1 MTAKKK
7 VGMVSLGC
15 PKNLVDSEVMMGL
28 LARQGYELT
37 TDSSAADVLVVN
49 TCGFIDSARQESV
62 ETILEMAQLKQTG
75 NLKRLIVAGCLVERY
90 REELQREIPEIDACI
105 GVNQLKEIESL
116 VEPNGRRILPV
127 YSEGAAAPEL
137 FLYDETTP
145 RLRATAPY
153 TAYVKIAEGC
163 DHTCA
168 FCIIP
173 KLRGVFRS
181 RSPESILR
189 EVEMLAAQGVK
200 EFVLIS
206 QDTTNY
212 GTDLALRD
220 GLARLVDSI
229 AAVPGVEWVRFLYCY
244 PTAITDELLDVMAR
258 HVNVC
263 KYFDIPLQHASR
275 RVLGRMRRG
284 GTRTAYERLIERI
297 RKRVPGVAV
306 RTTFIVGFPGER
318 EEDFEELLDFV
329 GAVEF
334 DRVGVF
340 TYSDE
345 ENAAGFELDEKVD
358 PAIAKKREQRLMKE
372 QSRISLRRNRRLIGT
387 RVRVLLEGKSKESD
401 LLLEG
406 RMESQAP
413 EIDGSILINDV
424 PESAKPRAGDFVTV
438 EITEAHE
445 YDLLGRIVDCA
456 FDLGAEP
463 RIERRAASQNLTA

>member
-1 MTAKKK
+1 MAEKKK

-15 PKNLVDSEVMMGL
+15 PKNLVDSEVMMGM
-28 LARQGYELT
+28 LAGQGFEMT
-37 TDSSAADVLVVN
+37 GDSQAADVLVVN

-62 ETILEMAQLKQTG
+62 NTILEMARLKQTG

-105 GVNQLKEIESL
+105 GVNELKEIES
-116 VEPNGRRILPV
+116 VVGPGGRRSLPV
-127 YSEGAAAPEL
+127 YSEGRAAPEL
-137 FLYDETTP
+137 YLYDETTP
-145 RLRATAPY
+145 RLRATAAY
-153 TAYVKIAEGC
+153 TSYVKIAEGC

-189 EVEMLAAQGVK
+189 EVGMLAAQGVR

-206 QDTTNY
+206 QDTTSY
-212 GTDLALRD
+212 GADLELKD

-229 AAVPGVEWVRFLYCY
+229 AGVPGVEWVRFLYCY
-244 PTAITDELLDVMAR
+244 PTAITDELLRVVAER
-258 HVNVC
+258 PNVC
-263 KYFDIPLQHASR
+263 KYFDIPLQHVSR
-275 RVLGRMRRG
+275 RVLSLMRRG
-284 GTRTAYERLIERI
+284 GNRQSYERMIKRI
-297 RKRVPGVAV
+297 RERVPGVAI

-318 EEDFEELLDFV
+318 QEDFDELIDFV
-329 GAVEF
+329 RAVEF

-345 ENAAGFELDEKVD
+345 DNSTAFELDEKVD
-358 PAIAKKREQRLMKE
+358 PAIALRRERLLMKE
-372 QSRISLRRNRRLIGT
+372 QARISLRKNRRLVG
-387 RVRVLLEGKSKESD
+387 RQVKVLLEGRSKESD

-406 RMESQAP
+406 RMSTQAP

-424 PESAKPRAGDFVTV
+424 AEGAEVRPGDFVTV
-438 EITEAHE
+438 EITAAHD
-445 YDLLGRIVDCA
+445 YDLIGRI
-456 FDLGAEP
+456 
-463 RIERRAASQNLTA
+463 I

>member
-1 MTAKKK
+1 MMDKKK

-37 TDSSAADVLVVN
+37 TDSQAADVLVVN

-62 ETILEMAQLKQTG
+62 DTILEMAQLKQTG
-75 NLKRLIVAGCLVERY
+75 KLQRLIVAGCLVERY
-90 REELQREIPEIDACI
+90 REELQREIPDIDACI

-116 VEPNGRRILPV
+116 VEPNTGRILPV
-127 YSEGAAAPEL
+127 YSEGTAAPEL

-153 TAYVKIAEGC
+153 TSYVKIAEGC

-173 KLRGVFRS
+173 RLRGVFRS
-181 RSPESILR
+181 RSPESILK

-206 QDTTNY
+206 QDTTTY
-212 GTDLALRD
+212 GSDLNLKN

-229 AAVPGVEWVRFLYCY
+229 ASVSGVEWVRFLYCY
-244 PTAITDELLDVMAR
+244 PTAITDELLEVMASR
-258 HVNVC
+258 SNVC

-275 RVLGRMRRG
+275 RILQRMRRG
-284 GTRTAYERLIERI
+284 GNRESYSALIERI
-297 RKRVPGVAV
+297 RKFVPGVAV

-318 EEDFEELLDFV
+318 DEDFEELIDFIRD
-329 GAVEF
+329 VEF

-340 TYSDE
+340 SYSDE
-345 ENAAGFELDEKVD
+345 ENTAAFELDEKVE
-358 PAIAKKREQRLMKE
+358 PAVAKKREGRLMKE
-372 QSRISLRRNRRLIGT
+372 QARISLRRNRQLIGN

-413 EIDGSILINDV
+413 EIDGSVLINDV
-424 PESAKPRAGDFVTV
+424 SEGLEPLPGDFVTV
-438 EITEAHE
+438 EITEAHQ
-445 YDLLGRIVDCA
+445 YDLIGRIV
-456 FDLGAEP
+456 
-463 RIERRAASQNLTA
+463 

>member
-1 MTAKKK
+1 
-7 VGMVSLGC
+7 MVSLGC

-37 TDSSAADVLVVN
+37 TDSSSADVLVVN

-62 ETILEMAQLKQTG
+62 DTILEMAQLKQTG
-75 NLKRLIVAGCLVERY
+75 KLQRLIVAGCLVERY
-90 REELQREIPEIDACI
+90 REELQREIPDIDACI
-105 GVNQLKEIESL
+105 GVNQLKEIESA
-116 VEPNGRRILPV
+116 VAPNGHRVLPV
-127 YSEGAAAPEL
+127 YSEGASTPEL

-153 TAYVKIAEGC
+153 TSYVKIAEGC

-173 KLRGVFRS
+173 KLRGIFRS

-206 QDTTNY
+206 QDTTSY
-212 GTDLALRD
+212 GGDLGLKD
-220 GLARLVDSI
+220 GLARLVDSV

-244 PTAITDELLDVMAR
+244 PSAITDELLEVMAR
-258 HVNVC
+258 RPNVC

-275 RVLGRMRRG
+275 RVLRRMRRG
-284 GTRTAYERLIERI
+284 GARETYERMIERI
-297 RKRVPGVAV
+297 RAHVPGAAV

-318 EEDFEELLDFV
+318 AEDFEELLDFV
-329 GAVEF
+329 RRVEF

-345 ENAAGFELDEKVD
+345 ENSAAFELDEKVD
-358 PAIAKKREQRLMKE
+358 PAVAKKRERILMKE
-372 QSRISLRRNRRLIGT
+372 QARISRRNNKRLIGS
-387 RVRVLLEGKSKESD
+387 RLKVLLEGKSRESD

-406 RMESQAP
+406 RLESQAP
-413 EIDGSILINDV
+413 EIDGCVLINDV
-424 PESAKPRAGDFVTV
+424 PDGVRPQPGDFVTV
-438 EITEAHE
+438 EITETHE
-445 YDLLGRIVDCA
+445 HDLVGRVV
-456 FDLGAEP
+456 
-463 RIERRAASQNLTA
+463 

>member
-1 MTAKKK
+1 MIEKKK
-7 VGMVSLGC
+7 VGMISLGC

-37 TDSSAADVLVVN
+37 TDSRAADVLVVN

-75 NLKRLIVAGCLVERY
+75 KLTRLIVAGCLVERY
-90 REELQREIPEIDACI
+90 REELQREIPDIDACI
-105 GVNQLKEIESL
+105 GVNQLKEIESV
-116 VEPNGRRILPV
+116 VEPNGHRVLPV

-153 TAYVKIAEGC
+153 TSYVKIAEGC

-173 KLRGVFRS
+173 RLRGVFRS

-189 EVEMLAAQGVK
+189 EVEMLAEQGVK

-206 QDTTNY
+206 QDTTTY
-212 GTDLALRD
+212 GSDLGLKD
-220 GLARLVDSI
+220 GLARLIDSI
-229 AAVPGVEWVRFLYCY
+229 AAVPGAEWVRFLYCY
-244 PTAITDELLDVMAR
+244 PTAITDELLAVMASR
-258 HVNVC
+258 PNIC

-275 RVLGRMRRG
+275 RVLQRMRRG
-284 GTRTAYERLIERI
+284 GNREAYERMIERI
-297 RKRVPGVAV
+297 RERVPGVAV

-318 EEDFEELLDFV
+318 AEDFEELLDFV
-329 GAVEF
+329 RVVEF

-345 ENAAGFELDEKVD
+345 ENSAAFELDEKVD
-358 PAIAKKREQRLMKE
+358 HGIAKKRERRLMKE
-372 QSRISLRRNRRLIGT
+372 QARISRRKNRRLVGS

-413 EIDGSILINDV
+413 EIDGSVLINDV
-424 PESAKPRAGDFVTV
+424 PDGGEPLPGDFVTV

-445 YDLLGRIVDCA
+445 YDLIGRVV
-456 FDLGAEP
+456 
-463 RIERRAASQNLTA
+463 

>member
-1 MTAKKK
+1 
-7 VGMVSLGC
+7 VSLGC

-37 TDSSAADVLVVN
+37 TDSQSADVLVVN

-62 ETILEMAQLKQTG
+62 DTILEMAQLKETG
-75 NLKRLIVAGCLVERY
+75 NLKRLVVAGCLVERY
-90 REELQREIPEIDACI
+90 REELQREIPEIDALI
-105 GVNQLKEIESL
+105 GVNQLKEIETV
-116 VEPNGRRILPV
+116 VEPFGRRSLPV
-127 YSEGAAAPEL
+127 YSDGASVPEL
-137 FLYDETTP
+137 YLYDETTP

-181 RSPESILR
+181 RSPESIIR

-206 QDTTNY
+206 QDTTTY
-212 GTDLALRD
+212 GSDLALKD
-220 GLARLVDSI
+220 GLARLVASI
-229 AAVPGVEWVRFLYCY
+229 ADVKGVEWVRFLYCY
-244 PTAITDELLDVMAR
+244 PTAITDELLRVMAER
-258 HVNVC
+258 PNVC

-275 RVLGRMRRG
+275 RVLQLMKRG
-284 GTRTAYERLIERI
+284 GTRASYERLIERI
-297 RKRVPGVAV
+297 RERVPGVAV

-318 EEDFEELLDFV
+318 EEDFEELVDFV
-329 GAVEF
+329 RAVEF

-345 ENAAGFELDEKVD
+345 ENSAAVELDEKVD
-358 PAIAKKREQRLMKE
+358 ERVARKRERRLMKE
-372 QSRISLRRNRRLIGT
+372 QARISRRKNRKLVGR
-387 RVRVLLEGKSKESD
+387 RVKVLLEGKSKESD

-406 RMESQAP
+406 RMETQAP
-413 EIDGSILINDV
+413 EIDGSILINDA
-424 PESAKPRAGDFVTV
+424 PEGADVRPGEFVTV

-445 YDLLGRIVDCA
+445 HDLIGSIV
-456 FDLGAEP
+456 
-463 RIERRAASQNLTA
+463 

>member
-1 MTAKKK
+1 MLREQQMTEARK

-28 LARQGYELT
+28 LAQQGYELT
-37 TDSSAADVLVVN
+37 TDSCAADVLVVN

-62 ETILEMAQLKQTG
+62 EAILEMAQLKQTG
-75 NLKRLIVAGCLVERY
+75 KLKRLIVAGCLVERY

-105 GVNQLKEIESL
+105 GVNQLEHIESV
-116 VEPNGRRILPV
+116 VEPNGPRVLPV
-127 YSEGAAAPEL
+127 YSDGASAPEL
-137 FLYDETTP
+137 YLYDETTP

-206 QDTTNY
+206 QDTTTY
-212 GTDLALRD
+212 GSDLALKD

-229 AAVPGVEWVRFLYCY
+229 AEVSGVEWVRFLYCY
-244 PTAITDELLDVMAR
+244 PTAITDELLRVVAER
-258 HVNVC
+258 PNVC

-275 RVLGRMRRG
+275 RVLARMRRG
-284 GTRTAYERLIERI
+284 GGPAAYERMIERI
-297 RKRVPGVAV
+297 RERVPGVAI

-329 GAVEF
+329 RAAEF

-345 ENAAGFELDEKVD
+345 ENSAAFTLDGKVEG
-358 PAIAKKREQRLMKE
+358 AVAKKRERRLMKA
-372 QSRISLRRNRRLIGT
+372 QALISQRKNRRLVGS
-387 RVRVLLEGKSKESD
+387 RVRVLLEGKAKESD

-413 EIDGSILINDV
+413 EIDGSVLINDMQEGSNV
-424 PESAKPRAGDFVTV
+424 GPGDFVTV

-445 YDLLGRIVDCA
+445 YDLVGRVV
-456 FDLGAEP
+456 
-463 RIERRAASQNLTA
+463 

>member
-1 MTAKKK
+1 MSEKKK
-7 VGMVSLGC
+7 IGMVSLGC

-37 TDSSAADVLVVN
+37 SDSAEADVLVVN

-62 ETILEMAQLKQTG
+62 DTILEMAQLKQTG
-75 NLKRLIVAGCLVERY
+75 KAKQLVVAGCLVERY
-90 REELQREIPEIDACI
+90 RDDLKREIPEIDALI
-105 GVNQLKEIESL
+105 GVNQLAEIETA
-116 VEPNGRRILPV
+116 VAR
-127 YSEGAAAPEL
+127 AAPPRLPIYSDGASVPEL
-137 FLYDETTP
+137 YLYDETTP

-173 KLRGVFRS
+173 RLRGVFRS

-200 EFVLIS
+200 EIVLIS

-212 GTDLALRD
+212 GTDLALKD
-220 GLARLVDSI
+220 GLAQLVDSI
-229 AAVPGVEWVRFLYCY
+229 AAVKGVEWVRFLYCY
-244 PTAITDELLDVMAR
+244 PTAITDGLLEVMATR
-258 HVNVC
+258 PNVC
-263 KYFDIPLQHASR
+263 RYFDIPLQHASR
-275 RVLGRMRRG
+275 GVLSRMRRG
-284 GTRTAYERLIERI
+284 GNRDSYEKLISRI
-297 RKRVPGVAV
+297 RDRLPGVTV
-306 RTTFIVGFPGER
+306 RTTFIVGFPGES
-318 EEDFEELLDFV
+318 EADFDELLDFV
-329 GAVEF
+329 RSVEF

-345 ENAAGFELDEKVD
+345 ENSAAFELDEKVD
-358 PAIAKKREQRLMKE
+358 PEVAKRRERRLMKE
-372 QSRISLRRNRRLIGT
+372 QARISAKKNRKLKGRA
-387 RVRVLLEGKSKESD
+387 VRVLLEGTSRESD

-413 EIDGSILINDV
+413 EIDGSVLINDV
-424 PESAKPRAGDFVTV
+424 PDGLTPRPGDFVTV

-445 YDLLGRIVDCA
+445 YDLIGRVIS
-456 FDLGAEP
+456 LQSNPLE
-463 RIERRAASQNLTA
+463 AARGEFIS

>member
-1 MTAKKK
+1 MLEKKK

-37 TDSSAADVLVVN
+37 TDSRAADVLVVN

-62 ETILEMAQLKQTG
+62 DTILEMAQLKQTG
-75 NLKRLIVAGCLVERY
+75 KLQRLIVAGCLVERY
-90 REELQREIPEIDACI
+90 RDELQREIPDIDACI
-105 GVNQLKEIESL
+105 GVNQLKEIESA
-116 VEPNGRRILPV
+116 VQPNGPRILPI
-127 YSEGAAAPEL
+127 YSDGTSAPEL

-153 TAYVKIAEGC
+153 TSYVKIAEGC

-189 EVEMLAAQGVK
+189 EVEMLAEQGVR

-206 QDTTNY
+206 QDTTTY
-212 GTDLALRD
+212 GSDLGLND
-220 GLARLVDSI
+220 GLATLVDAI
-229 AAVPGVEWVRFLYCY
+229 ASVPKVEWVRFLYCY
-244 PTAITDELLDVMAR
+244 PTAITDQLLDVMANR
-258 HVNVC
+258 PNVC

-275 RVLGRMRRG
+275 RVLQRMRRG
-284 GTRTAYERLIERI
+284 GNREAYQRLIERI
-297 RKRVPGVAV
+297 RERVPSVAV

-318 EEDFEELLDFV
+318 EEDFQELLDFV
-329 GAVEF
+329 KVVEF

-345 ENAAGFELDEKVD
+345 ENSPAFELDEKVD
-358 PAIAKKREQRLMKE
+358 TAIARKRERILMTE
-372 QSRISLRRNRRLIGT
+372 QSRISRRKNRSLVGS
-387 RVRVLLEGKSKESD
+387 RVRVLLEGTSRESD

-413 EIDGSILINDV
+413 EIDGSVLINDV
-424 PESAKPRAGDFVTV
+424 PEDTRPQPGDFVTV
-438 EITEAHE
+438 EVTEAHD
-445 YDLLGRIVDCA
+445 YDLIGRVV
-456 FDLGAEP
+456 
-463 RIERRAASQNLTA
+463 

>member
-1 MTAKKK
+1 MNDKKK

-28 LARQGYELT
+28 LARQGYEMT
-37 TDSSAADVLVVN
+37 ADSSAADVLVVN

-62 ETILEMAQLKQTG
+62 DTILEMAQLKQTG

-90 REELQREIPEIDACI
+90 KEELQREIPEIDACI

-116 VEPNGRRILPV
+116 VEPNGHRVLPV
-127 YSEGAAAPEL
+127 YSDGASAPEL

-173 KLRGVFRS
+173 KLRGLFRS

-212 GTDLALRD
+212 GTDLALKD
-220 GLARLVDSI
+220 GLAQLVDSI
-229 AAVPGVEWVRFLYCY
+229 AAVKGVEWVRFLYCY
-244 PTAITDELLDVMAR
+244 PTAITNELLDVMDR
-258 HVNVC
+258 RENVC
-263 KYFDIPLQHASR
+263 NYFDIPLQHASR
-275 RVLGRMRRG
+275 RVLGLMRRG
-284 GTRTAYERLIERI
+284 GNREAYERMIDRI
-297 RKRVPGVAV
+297 RTRVPNVAV

-318 EEDFEELLDFV
+318 EEDVDELLGFV
-329 GAVEF
+329 RTVEF

-345 ENAAGFELDEKVD
+345 ENSPAYDLEAKVD
-358 PAIAKKREQRLMKE
+358 PAVAKAREQRLMKE
-372 QSRISLRRNRRLIGT
+372 QRRISLQRNRRMVGKH
-387 RVRVLLEGKSKESD
+387 VKVLLEGKSKESD

-413 EIDGSILINDV
+413 EIDGAVLINDV
-424 PESAKPRAGDFVTV
+424 PDGSKATPGDFVTV

-445 YDLLGRIVDCA
+445 YDLIGRI
-456 FDLGAEP
+456 
-463 RIERRAASQNLTA
+463 I

>member
-1 MTAKKK
+1 
-7 VGMVSLGC
+7 V
-15 PKNLVDSEVMMGL
+15 
-28 LARQGYELT
+28 
-37 TDSSAADVLVVN
+37 
-49 TCGFIDSARQESV
+49 
-62 ETILEMAQLKQTG
+62 
-75 NLKRLIVAGCLVERY
+75 
-90 REELQREIPEIDACI
+90 
-105 GVNQLKEIESL
+105 
-116 VEPNGRRILPV
+116 VEPNGHRVLPV

-153 TAYVKIAEGC
+153 TSYVKIAEGC

-173 KLRGVFRS
+173 RLRGVFRS

-206 QDTTNY
+206 QDTTTY
-212 GTDLALRD
+212 GSDLGLKD
-220 GLARLVDSI
+220 GLARLIDSI
-229 AAVPGVEWVRFLYCY
+229 AGVPGAEWVRFLYCY
-244 PTAITDELLDVMAR
+244 PTAITDELLDVMASR
-258 HVNVC
+258 PNIC

-275 RVLGRMRRG
+275 RVLQRMRRG
-284 GTRTAYERLIERI
+284 GNREAYERMIERI
-297 RKRVPGVAV
+297 RERVPGVAV

-318 EEDFEELLDFV
+318 AEDFEELLDFV
-329 GAVEF
+329 RAVEF

-345 ENAAGFELDEKVD
+345 DNSAAFGLDEKVD
-358 PAIAKKREQRLMKE
+358 HPIAKKRERRLMKE
-372 QSRISLRRNRRLIGT
+372 QARISRRKNRRLVGS

-413 EIDGSILINDV
+413 EIDGSVLINDV
-424 PESAKPRAGDFVTV
+424 PDGVEPLPGDFVTV

-445 YDLLGRIVDCA
+445 YDLIGCVV
-456 FDLGAEP
+456 
-463 RIERRAASQNLTA
+463 

>member
-1 MTAKKK
+1 
-7 VGMVSLGC
+7 
-15 PKNLVDSEVMMGL
+15 
-28 LARQGYELT
+28 
-37 TDSSAADVLVVN
+37 
-49 TCGFIDSARQESV
+49 
-62 ETILEMAQLKQTG
+62 MAQLKQTG
-75 NLKRLIVAGCLVERY
+75 KLKRLIVAGCLVERY

-105 GVNQLKEIESL
+105 GVNQLKEIESV
-116 VEPNGRRILPV
+116 VEPYGPRVLPV
-127 YSEGAAAPEL
+127 YSDGASAPEL
-137 FLYDETTP
+137 YLYDETTP

-153 TAYVKIAEGC
+153 TSYVKIAEGC

-189 EVEMLAAQGVK
+189 EVEMLTAQGVK

-206 QDTTNY
+206 QDTTTY
-212 GTDLALRD
+212 GSDLALKE
-220 GLARLVDSI
+220 GLAQLVASI
-229 AAVPGVEWVRFLYCY
+229 ADVPGVEWVRFLYCY
-244 PTAITDELLDVMAR
+244 PTAITDELLDVMASR
-258 HVNVC
+258 PNVC

-284 GTRTAYERLIERI
+284 GNRESYERMIKRI
-297 RKRVPGVAV
+297 RARVPGVAV

-329 GAVEF
+329 RATEF

-345 ENAAGFELDEKVD
+345 ENSAAFALDEKVD
-358 PAIAKKREQRLMKE
+358 TATAKKRETRLMKA
-372 QSRISLRRNRRLIGT
+372 QARISHRKNRRMIGS
-387 RVRVLLEGKSKESD
+387 RVRVLIEGKSRESD

-413 EIDGSILINDV
+413 EIDACVLINDV
-424 PESAKPRAGDFVTV
+424 PEGMSVRPGDFVTV
-438 EITEAHE
+438 EITGAQA
-445 YDLLGRIVDCA
+445 YDLVGRVV
-456 FDLGAEP
+456 
-463 RIERRAASQNLTA
+463 

>member
-1 MTAKKK
+1 
-7 VGMVSLGC
+7 MVSLGC

-37 TDSSAADVLVVN
+37 TDSGSADVLVVN

-62 ETILEMAQLKQTG
+62 DTILEMAQLKETG

-90 REELQREIPEIDACI
+90 REELQREIPEIDALI
-105 GVNQLKEIESL
+105 GVNQLKEIETAVS
-116 VEPNGRRILPV
+116 PSGRRTLPV
-127 YSEGAAAPEL
+127 YSEGASMPEL
-137 FLYDETTP
+137 YLYDETTP

-181 RSPESILR
+181 RSPESIIR

-206 QDTTNY
+206 QDTTTY
-212 GTDLALRD
+212 GSDLALKD
-220 GLARLVDSI
+220 GLAQLVRSI
-229 AAVPGVEWVRFLYCY
+229 ADVKGVEWVRFLYCY
-244 PTAITDELLDVMAR
+244 PTAITDELLRVMAER
-258 HVNVC
+258 PNVC

-275 RVLGRMRRG
+275 RVLQRMKRG
-284 GTRTAYERLIERI
+284 GTRASYERLIARI
-297 RKRVPGVAV
+297 RDRVPDVAV

-318 EEDFEELLDFV
+318 EEDFEELVDFV
-329 GAVEF
+329 RAVEF

-345 ENAAGFELDEKVD
+345 ENSAAVELDEKVD
-358 PAIAKKREQRLMKE
+358 PQMARKRERRLMKE
-372 QSRISLRRNRRLIGT
+372 QARISRRKNRRLVGQ
-387 RVRVLLEGKSKESD
+387 RVKVLLEGKSKESD

-406 RMESQAP
+406 RMQSQAP
-413 EIDGSILINDV
+413 EIDGSILINDA
-424 PESAKPRAGDFVTV
+424 PEDGDFRPGQFVTV

-445 YDLLGRIVDCA
+445 HDLIGSIV
-456 FDLGAEP
+456 
-463 RIERRAASQNLTA
+463 

>member
-1 MTAKKK
+1 MDDKKK

-28 LARQGYELT
+28 LSKQGYELT
-37 TDSSAADVLVVN
+37 TDSHAADVLVVN

-62 ETILEMAQLKQTG
+62 DTILEMAQLKKTG
-75 NLKRLIVAGCLVERY
+75 KLKRLIVAGCLVERY
-90 REELQREIPEIDACI
+90 REELQRETPDIDACI
-105 GVNQLKEIESL
+105 GVNQLKEIESV
-116 VEPNGRRILPV
+116 VEPDGRRVLPV
-127 YSEGAAAPEL
+127 YSEGAAVPEL

-153 TAYVKIAEGC
+153 TSYVKIAEGC

-173 KLRGVFRS
+173 RLRGVFRS

-206 QDTTNY
+206 QDTTTY
-212 GTDLALRD
+212 GSDLALKD

-229 AAVPGVEWVRFLYCY
+229 ASVPGVEWVRFLYCY
-244 PTAITDELLDVMAR
+244 PTAITDELLRVMASR
-258 HVNVC
+258 PNVC

-275 RVLGRMRRG
+275 RVLQRMRRG
-284 GTRTAYERLIERI
+284 GTREAYVRLIERI
-297 RKRVPGVAV
+297 RERVPGVAV

-318 EEDFEELLDFV
+318 KEDFEELLEFV
-329 GAVEF
+329 RAVEF

-345 ENAAGFELDEKVD
+345 ENSAAFELDEKIS
-358 PAIAKKREQRLMKE
+358 PAIARKRERQLMKE
-372 QSRISLRRNRRLIGT
+372 QARISRRKNRRLVGS
-387 RVRVLLEGKSKESD
+387 RVKVLLEGRSKESD

-406 RMESQAP
+406 RIESQAP
-413 EIDGSILINDV
+413 EIDGSVLINDV
-424 PESAKPRAGDFVTV
+424 PEGLEHRPGDFVTV
-438 EITEAHE
+438 EITESHD
-445 YDLLGRIVDCA
+445 YDLIGRIV
-456 FDLGAEP
+456 
-463 RIERRAASQNLTA
+463 

>member
-1 MTAKKK
+1 MADKKK

-28 LARQGYELT
+28 LSRQGYEMT
-37 TDSSAADVLVVN
+37 ADSSAADVLVVN

-116 VEPNGRRILPV
+116 IEPNGHRVLPV
-127 YSEGAAAPEL
+127 YSDGAAAPEL

-163 DHTCA
+163 DHVCA

-212 GTDLALRD
+212 GTDLALKN

-229 AAVPGVEWVRFLYCY
+229 AAVDGVEWVRFLYCY
-244 PTAITDELLDVMAR
+244 PTAITNELLDVMANR
-258 HVNVC
+258 KNVC
-263 KYFDIPLQHASR
+263 NYFDIPLQHASR

-284 GTRTAYERLIERI
+284 GNREAYERMIARI
-297 RKRVPGVAV
+297 RERVPDVAV

-318 EEDFEELLDFV
+318 EEDFDELLAFV
-329 GAVEF
+329 RSVNF

-345 ENAAGFELDEKVD
+345 ENSAAFELDEKVE
-358 PAIAKKREQRLMKE
+358 PAIAKDREKRLMKA
-372 QSRISLRRNRRLIGT
+372 QAQISLRKNRQLVGT
-387 RVRVLLEGKSKESD
+387 RVKLLLEGKSKESD

-413 EIDGSILINDV
+413 EIDGSVLINDV
-424 PESAKPRAGDFVTV
+424 PDGSNASPGDFVTV
-438 EITEAHE
+438 EITEAHD
-445 YDLLGRIVDCA
+445 YDLIGRIV
-456 FDLGAEP
+456 
-463 RIERRAASQNLTA
+463 

>member
-1 MTAKKK
+1 MAEKKK

-15 PKNLVDSEVMMGL
+15 PKNLVDSEVMMGM
-28 LARQGYELT
+28 LARQGFEIT
-37 TDSSAADVLVVN
+37 TDSQAADVLVVN

-62 ETILEMAQLKQTG
+62 NTILEMAQLKQTG
-75 NLKRLIVAGCLVERY
+75 NLKRLIVAGCLVERF
-90 REELQREIPEIDACI
+90 RDELQREIPEIDACI
-105 GVNQLKEIESL
+105 GVNELKEIES
-116 VEPNGRRILPV
+116 VVGPAGRRSLPV
-127 YSEGAAAPEL
+127 YSDGTAAPEL
-137 FLYDETTP
+137 YLYDETTP

-153 TAYVKIAEGC
+153 TSYVKIAEGC

-206 QDTTNY
+206 QDTTTY
-212 GTDLALRD
+212 GSDLGLTD

-229 AAVPGVEWVRFLYCY
+229 AGVAGVEWVRFLYCY
-244 PTAITDELLDVMAR
+244 PTAITDELLRVMAER
-258 HVNVC
+258 PNVC
-263 KYFDIPLQHASR
+263 KYFDIPLQHVSR
-275 RVLGRMRRG
+275 RVLARMRRG
-284 GTRTAYERLIERI
+284 GNRQSYERLIERI
-297 RKRVPGVAV
+297 RERVPGVAV

-329 GAVEF
+329 RAVEF

-345 ENAAGFELDEKVD
+345 ENSAAFELDDKVD
-358 PAIAKKREQRLMKE
+358 EAAARRRERRLMKE
-372 QSRISLRRNRRLIGT
+372 QARISRRKNRRLVGQQ
-387 RVRVLLEGKSKESD
+387 VKVLLEGKSKESD

-406 RMESQAP
+406 RMETQAP

-424 PESAKPRAGDFVTV
+424 PEDMDVHPGDFVTV
-438 EITEAHE
+438 EITEAHD
-445 YDLLGRIVDCA
+445 YDLVGRVI
-456 FDLGAEP
+456 
-463 RIERRAASQNLTA
+463 

>member
-1 MTAKKK
+1 MIEKKK

-37 TDSSAADVLVVN
+37 ADSSAADVLVVN

-62 ETILEMAQLKQTG
+62 DTILEMAQLKKTG
-75 NLKRLIVAGCLVERY
+75 KLQRLIVAGCLVERY
-90 REELQREIPEIDACI
+90 REELQREIPDIDACI
-105 GVNQLKEIESL
+105 GVNQLKEIESA
-116 VEPNGRRILPV
+116 VEPNCHRALPV
-127 YSEGAAAPEL
+127 YSDGASAPEL

-153 TAYVKIAEGC
+153 TSYVKIAEGC

-206 QDTTNY
+206 QDTTTY
-212 GTDLALRD
+212 GSDLGLKD

-229 AAVPGVEWVRFLYCY
+229 AAVTGVEWVRFLYCY
-244 PTAITDELLDVMAR
+244 PTAITDELLDVMASR
-258 HVNVC
+258 PNVC

-275 RVLGRMRRG
+275 RVLQRMRRG
-284 GTRTAYERLIERI
+284 GNREAYERMIERI
-297 RKRVPGVAV
+297 RERVPGAAL

-329 GAVEF
+329 RAVKF

-345 ENAAGFELDEKVD
+345 ENSAAFELDEKVD
-358 PAIAKKREQRLMKE
+358 NAIAKKRERRLMKE
-372 QSRISLRRNRRLIGT
+372 QARISRRKNRRLVGS
-387 RVRVLLEGKSKESD
+387 RVKVLLEGRSKESD

-413 EIDGSILINDV
+413 EIDGSVLINDV
-424 PESAKPRAGDFVTV
+424 PDGATPRPGDFVTV

-445 YDLLGRIVDCA
+445 YDLIGRIV
-456 FDLGAEP
+456 
-463 RIERRAASQNLTA
+463 

>member
-1 MTAKKK
+1 MIDKKK

-37 TDSSAADVLVVN
+37 ADSSAADVLVVN
-49 TCGFIDSARQESV
+49 TCGFIDSARQESI
-62 ETILEMAQLKQTG
+62 ETILEVAQLKRTA

-105 GVNQLKEIESL
+105 GVNQLKEIESV
-116 VEPNGRRILPV
+116 VEPNGHRNLPV
-127 YSEGAAAPEL
+127 YSDGAAAPEL

-173 KLRGVFRS
+173 RLRGVFRS
-181 RSPESILR
+181 RSPESILK

-212 GTDLALRD
+212 GADLALKN
-220 GLARLVDSI
+220 GLSGLINSI
-229 AAVPGVEWVRFLYCY
+229 ADVEGVEWLRFLYCY
-244 PTAITDELLDVMAR
+244 PTAITDELLDVVASR
-258 HVNVC
+258 PNVC
-263 KYFDIPLQHASR
+263 NYFDIPLQHASR
-275 RVLGRMRRG
+275 RVLTRMRRG
-284 GTRTAYERLIERI
+284 GNHEVYARMIRRI
-297 RKRVPGVAV
+297 RERVPDVAI

-318 EEDFEELLDFV
+318 EEDFEELMDFV
-329 GAVEF
+329 REVEF

-340 TYSDE
+340 PYSDE
-345 ENAAGFELDEKVD
+345 ENSAAFELDDKVD
-358 PAIAKKREQRLMKE
+358 VPVARKRERRLMKE
-372 QSRISLRRNRRLIGT
+372 QARISRRRNFPLVGK

-413 EIDGSILINDV
+413 EIDGSVLINDA
-424 PESAKPRAGDFVTV
+424 PEGRDVSPGDFVTV

-445 YDLLGRIVDCA
+445 YDLIGRIV
-456 FDLGAEP
+456 
-463 RIERRAASQNLTA
+463 

>member
-1 MTAKKK
+1 MPDKKK

-15 PKNLVDSEVMMGL
+15 PRNLIDSEVMMGM
-28 LARQGYELT
+28 LARQGYELAAN
-37 TDSSAADVLVVN
+37 SAAADVLVVN

-62 ETILEMAQLKQTG
+62 DTILEMAQLKQTG
-75 NLKRLIVAGCLVERY
+75 KLKRLIVAGCLVERY
-90 REELQREIPEIDACI
+90 REELEREIPDIDACI
-105 GVNQLKEIESL
+105 GVNQLKEIESA
-116 VEPNGRRILPV
+116 VEPNGHRVLPV

-153 TAYVKIAEGC
+153 TSYVKIAEGC

-173 KLRGVFRS
+173 RLRGVFRS

-200 EFVLIS
+200 EVVLIS
-206 QDTTNY
+206 QDTTTY
-212 GTDLALRD
+212 GTDLALKD

-244 PTAITDELLDVMAR
+244 PTAITDELLDVMASR
-258 HVNVC
+258 SNVC

-275 RVLGRMRRG
+275 RILQRMRRG
-284 GTRTAYERLIERI
+284 GNREAYERMIERI
-297 RKRVPGVAV
+297 RERVPGVAV

-318 EEDFEELLDFV
+318 DEDFEELLNFV
-329 GAVEF
+329 RAVEF

-345 ENAAGFELDEKVD
+345 ENSAAFELDEKVD
-358 PAIAKKREQRLMKE
+358 HASATKRERRLMKE
-372 QSRISLRRNRRLIGT
+372 QARISRRKNRRLVGS

-413 EIDGSILINDV
+413 EIDGCVLINDV
-424 PESAKPRAGDFVTV
+424 PDGARPRPGDFVTV

-445 YDLLGRIVDCA
+445 YDLIGRVV
-456 FDLGAEP
+456 
-463 RIERRAASQNLTA
+463 

>member
-1 MTAKKK
+1 MVEKKK

-28 LARQGYELT
+28 LMRQGYELT
-37 TDSSAADVLVVN
+37 TDSQAADVLVVN

-75 NLKRLIVAGCLVERY
+75 KLKRLIVAGCLVERY
-90 REELQREIPEIDACI
+90 REELQREIPDIDACI
-105 GVNQLKEIESL
+105 GVNQLKEIESV
-116 VEPNGRRILPV
+116 VEPNGHRLLPV
-127 YSEGAAAPEL
+127 YSEGASAPEL

-153 TAYVKIAEGC
+153 TSYVKIAEGC

-206 QDTTNY
+206 QDTTTY
-212 GTDLALRD
+212 GTDLALKD

-229 AAVPGVEWVRFLYCY
+229 SGVPGVEWVRFLYCY
-244 PTAITDELLDVMAR
+244 PTAITDALLDVMANR
-258 HVNVC
+258 PNVC
-263 KYFDIPLQHASR
+263 RYFDIPLQHASR
-275 RVLGRMRRG
+275 RVLQRMLRG
-284 GTRTAYERLIERI
+284 GNRESYERMIERI
-297 RKRVPGVAV
+297 RKRVPGAAI

-318 EEDFEELLDFV
+318 AEDFEELLDFV
-329 GAVEF
+329 RAVEF

-345 ENAAGFELDEKVD
+345 ENSAAFLLDEKVD
-358 PAIAKKREQRLMKE
+358 HASAKKRERRLMKE
-372 QSRISLRRNRRLIGT
+372 QARISRRKNRRLVGT
-387 RVRVLLEGKSKESD
+387 QVRVLLEGRSKESD

-413 EIDGSILINDV
+413 EIDGSVLINDV
-424 PESAKPRAGDFVTV
+424 RDGARPRPGDFVTV

-445 YDLLGRIVDCA
+445 YDLIGRVV
-456 FDLGAEP
+456 
-463 RIERRAASQNLTA
+463 